1 MLAILL
7 IVVLV
12 SGYIYS
18 SKHLPSRY
26 KMAKSDGWDL
36 YFQVARRG
44 TEIAIISAVICCA
57 IDFSNSIGPTLKNLF
72 GMRYNLH
79 LKQLPFSHDD
89 FKLVVW
95 GIFTIFLSYFAAYVK
110 SRKYKV
116 DPVQDLNLL
125 RHVVRDNP
133 LEFFII
139 DATLTFVDDDQDSR
153 TVCITLSSGKVYIG
167 FCVGGN
173 NVTQGNLEHIE
184 IIPIRSGYREKDT
197 QDLEITNNYEGYFLE
212 QGANIAEFLI
222 LIPTSQIN
230 SYQYFDLPAYEAIQ
244 AAPAGTCFSDNTYPP
259 ADVNSEITSEA

>member
-1 MLAILL
+1 MLGVII

-18 SKHLPSRY
+18 LKHLPSRY
-26 KMAKSDGWDL
+26 KMAKSDGWNL

-44 TEIAIISAVICCA
+44 TELALVSMVICLVV
-57 IDFSNSIGPTLKNLF
+57 DFSDIVGFLIKKCFSITYDVHF
-72 GMRYNLH
+72 R
-79 LKQLPFSHDD
+79 QIPFSHHDL
-89 FKLVVW
+89 KLLCW
-95 GIFTIFLSYFAAYVK
+95 GTFTVILAHAVAFIK
-110 SRKYKV
+110 SLKYKV
-116 DPVQDLNLL
+116 NPIKDLNLL

-184 IIPIRSGYREKDT
+184 IIPVRSGFRNKDT
-197 QDLEITNNYEGYFLE
+197 QDLEITNDYEGYFLE
-212 QGANIAEFLI
+212 QGANIGEFVI
-222 LIPTSQIN
+222 VIPTCEII

-244 AAPAGTCFSDNTYPP
+244 AAPSGTCFSDYDYPTP
-259 ADVNSEITSEA
+259 EVNVNSE